1 MMSFLAKGVE
11 IPPDQWQQAHWS
23 PTWGS
28 PPILARTKDVPF
40 RARWSRERPADVFAA
55 AEHNG
60 CWFSIANTDTES
72 KRAFNL
78 LIYLF
83 SLLAPEKA
91 AQAPVLTLPSGP

>member
-11 IPPDQWQQAHWS
+11 IPPDQWQQARLVADLGI
-23 PTWGS
+23 TADTGED
-28 PPILARTKDVPF
+28 KGVPF

-78 LIYLF
+78 LIYVF

>member
-1 MMSFLAKGVE
+1 M
-11 IPPDQWQQAHWS
+11 
-23 PTWGS
+23 
-28 PPILARTKDVPF
+28 PF

-55 AEHNG
+55 AEYNG
-60 CWFSIANTDTES
+60 YWFSVANTDIES

-78 LIYLF
+78 LIYVF